1 METEHGE
8 GRLWTLEGCA
18 YSMKQPYACTLHGV
32 TAASCTVKLVGVL
45 GARGCVTSVRS
56 YSDPP
61 IQLGKGQ

>member
-1 METEHGE
+1 MLAPCMES
-8 GRLWTLEGCA
+8 LQL
-18 YSMKQPYACTLHGV
+18 
-32 TAASCTVKLVGVL
+32 AARVELVGVL

>member
-1 METEHGE
+1 MLARCMES
-8 GRLWTLEGCA
+8 LQL
-18 YSMKQPYACTLHGV
+18 
-32 TAASCTVKLVGVL
+32 AALSIELMGVL